1 MTEFMHYYIVGIGM
15 PTGLDWLWILLIA
28 LLIFGGK
35 KLPEIAR
42 SVGRSLNE
50 FKKGIKEVEDAKD
63 EVVNEVTKAKDDVV
77 NQTKEA
83 AGLND
88 NDNQKS

>member
-1 MTEFMHYYIVGIGM
+1 MQYIVGIGM
-15 PTGLDWLWILLIA
+15 PQGFDWLWILLIA

-50 FKKGIKEVEDAKD
+50 FKKGVKEIEDTKD
-63 EVVNEVTKAKDDVV
+63 EVVNEVTKAKDDIV
-77 NQTKEA
+77 NETKDA

>member
-1 MTEFMHYYIVGIGM
+1 MNEHMQYIVGIGM
-15 PTGLDWLWILLIA
+15 PQGFDWLWILLIA

-50 FKKGIKEVEDAKD
+50 FKKGIKEVEDVKD
-63 EVVNEVTKAKDDVV
+63 EVVNEVTKVKDDVV
-77 NQTKEA
+77 NQTKES

-88 NDNQKS
+88 KDN